1 MDAGTA
7 YNAHSA
13 QAKRKNRSSTNLNHL
28 SLAPLT
34 TKIPIND
41 PDMLHSDLSLE
52 TSYHVSYIQ
61 GKSAPT
67 TPSLLARSPV
77 RAKSPGRFHGG
88 TTPPHGLSSKSAS
101 LSKSK
106 SATHL
111 DTTHG
116 RKPKSGTTT
125 PGGHRRGPRRDDQEE
140 PRAASSAIGRTDSD
154 WMLRAGVLIS
164 SETREVKGQSWLV
177 SRVSSTSLDRLNVN
191 EGNVDAFEKERRA
204 REEIMNSRHASRRG
218 SLGIT
223 LEDDGSPYASRR
235 NSLHPSRTGSRTQ
248 LVTPG
253 ERAAVESYFAQQQL
267 DAVEEYAAGP
277 DFVNLDEKLEGF
289 GYEMDTSQDD
299 EAAVRKL
306 VQGGQGHP
314 KSWLGNIMGWGL
326 FSVDE
331 NEEES
336 EEADGDLESDGDGEF
351 DENDV
356 VDLDLTKNFEGTKSL
371 SEQRVP
377 PPKTDEGGWQ
387 DAAWLLSVASKVAWS

>member
-7 YNAHSA
+7 YNAHSS

-41 PDMLHSDLSLE
+41 ADMLHSELTVD

-77 RAKSPGRFHGG
+77 RGKSHGRSHG
-88 TTPPHGLSSKSAS
+88 TATPPHGYGSAS
-101 LSKSK
+101 ALSKSK

-111 DTTHG
+111 EATHG
-116 RKPKSGTTT
+116 RKSRSGTTT
-125 PGGHRRGPRRDDQEE
+125 PGGHRRGLRKDEQEDPRS
-140 PRAASSAIGRTDSD
+140 AASAIGRTDSD
-154 WMLRAGVLIS
+154 WMLRAGVLLS
-164 SETREVKGQSWLV
+164 SETRESKGQSWLV
-177 SRVSSTSLDRLNVN
+177 SRVSSTSLERMDDDDDDD
-191 EGNVDAFEKERRA
+191 NVDAFEKERRA
-204 REEIMNSRHASRRG
+204 REEVITSRHASRRG
-218 SLGIT
+218 SLGFA

-235 NSLHPSRTGSRTQ
+235 NSVHPSRTGSRSQ

-253 ERAAVESYFAQQQL
+253 ERAAVESYFAQQQPS
-267 DAVEEYAAGP
+267 AVEEYAAGP

-289 GYEMDTSQDD
+289 GYDVDTSQDD

-306 VQGGQGHP
+306 VKGGQGRP
-314 KSWLGNIMGWGL
+314 NSWFGNIMGWGL
-326 FSVDE
+326 FSVAE
-331 NEEES
+331 NDEES
-336 EEADGDLESDGDGEF
+336 DEADGELTTDDELDESS
-351 DENDV
+351 V
-356 VDLDLTKNFEGTKSL
+356 VDMDLNKNFEGSTSL
-371 SEQRVP
+371 SEQRLP

-387 DAAWLLSVASKVAWS
+387 DAAWLLSVASRVAWS